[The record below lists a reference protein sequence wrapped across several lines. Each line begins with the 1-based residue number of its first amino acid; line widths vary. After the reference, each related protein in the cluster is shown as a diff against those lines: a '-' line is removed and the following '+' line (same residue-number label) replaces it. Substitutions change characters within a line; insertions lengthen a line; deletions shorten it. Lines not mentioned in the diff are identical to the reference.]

1 MAPMRPEPR
10 LPRILLVAS
19 FLRSFA
25 IQGSWNYRSMIGG
38 GFAFALLPILRWLAR
53 GREEPLDVAVR
64 RHVERFNAHPYL
76 AEVALGAVARMEADG
91 EDPAVIR
98 RFKHAIGGPLG
109 GLGDSLVWAT
119 WLPVTLL
126 VALVMGWAGVA
137 PAVIVMTFLV
147 VYNTGHL
154 GLRLWGFRS
163 GWSAGREVG
172 ALLRGARLGRLTD
185 RLGKCG
191 ALLLGVLVGLLLVGE
206 PGFTEP
212 SWFWRPMAVVALVVG
227 VVGKQ
232 RVWRPSALAV
242 VVVIAALTSLQ
253 ALR

>member
-1 MAPMRPEPR
+1 MTSEPR
-10 LPRILLVAS
+10 LPRTLLVAS

-38 GFAFALLPILRWLAR
+38 GFAFALLPVLRWLAR
-53 GREEPLDVAVR
+53 RRDEPLDMAVR

-76 AEVALGAVARMEADG
+76 AEVALGAVARMEVEG

-98 RFKHAIGGPLG
+98 RFKQAIGGPLG
-109 GLGDSLVWAT
+109 AMGDSLVWAT

-137 PAVIVMTFLV
+137 PPVIVVTFLLL
-147 VYNTGHL
+147 YNTGHL
-154 GLRLWGFRS
+154 GLRLWGYRS
-163 GWSAGREVG
+163 GWSAGKEVG
-172 ALLRGARLGRLTD
+172 ALLQGARLGRLTD

-191 ALLLGVLVGLLLVGE
+191 ALLVGVLLGLMLMGE

-212 SWFWRPMAVVALVVG
+212 SWFWRPLAVVAFAGG

>member
-1 MAPMRPEPR
+1 MDPMTPQPR
-10 LPRILLVAS
+10 LPRPLLVAT

-38 GFAFALLPILRWLAR
+38 GFAFALLPVLRWLAR
-53 GREEPLDVAVR
+53 RREEPLDVAP
-64 RHVERFNAHPYL
+64 ERFNAHPYL
-76 AEVALGAVARMEADG
+76 AEVALGAVARMEAEG

-98 RFKHAIGGPLG
+98 RFKQAIGGPLG
-109 GLGDSLVWAT
+109 AMGDSLVWAT

-137 PAVIVMTFLV
+137 PTVIVMTFLL

-163 GWSAGREVG
+163 GWTAGREVG
-172 ALLRGARLGRLTD
+172 ALLQSARLGRLTD
-185 RLGKCG
+185 RLGRCG
-191 ALLLGVLVGLLLVGE
+191 ALLVGVLVGLMLVGE

-212 SWFWRPMAVVALVVG
+212 SWLWRPLAVVAFWVG